1 MRKILFILIFYLFS
15 FPVCA
20 AEVITDFHADIHV
33 QEDGSAIIKER
44 ITVNREGKQIKR
56 GIYRDLPKTKNVRY
70 SVISVKRDWKTEP
83 YFTENVGRFFRI
95 NTGND
100 NFLPRN
106 GLYTFE
112 IAYRAENVIL
122 GFKDYDE
129 IYWNVTGNG
138 WAFPIEHASA
148 KVFLPQGA
156 KEIQRAGYIG
166 PYGSKTSSD
175 YNLKT
180 GFFSAQHLKKGDGL
194 TVAVGFDKGFVRQT
208 KTPDVS
214 LDQYLRYAVLIFAAY
229 LLFTWFLF
237 GRDPVK
243 DAVMPR
249 FNGLPDLTPAQA
261 GWIYSYGHNKV
272 ACLAAALLQGGVSGF
287 FKIEDKS
294 GITVTKMR
302 EAKNGEEKL
311 FDHNLHFPLFLTE
324 KYSPTMER
332 FTGLFEKFLKQKTG
346 ERYFTSNT
354 LWVVLGAILMLA
366 LIAGLSFLV
375 GLPQIVLIMGFYLI
389 FFIPVGKMFLSAIVT
404 GKIPFSSLFMLIFI
418 GIHFSVMSL
427 GISSDFPET
436 RVIFLFYILSCV
448 ALVIYSYLIMGTS
461 VLLGFVCV
469 LSLFLVV
476 FNILIFLNKSAFL
489 SLEAK
494 RGHFLF

>member
-1 MRKILFILIFYLFS
+1 
-15 FPVCA
+15 
-20 AEVITDFHADIHV
+20 
-33 QEDGSAIIKER
+33 
-44 ITVNREGKQIKR
+44 
-56 GIYRDLPKTKNVRY
+56 
-70 SVISVKRDWKTEP
+70 
-83 YFTENVGRFFRI
+83 
-95 NTGND
+95 
-100 NFLPRN
+100 
-106 GLYTFE
+106 
-112 IAYRAENVIL
+112 
-122 GFKDYDE
+122 
-129 IYWNVTGNG
+129 
-138 WAFPIEHASA
+138 
-148 KVFLPQGA
+148 
-156 KEIQRAGYIG
+156 
-166 PYGSKTSSD
+166 
-175 YNLKT
+175 
-180 GFFSAQHLKKGDGL
+180 
-194 TVAVGFDKGFVRQT
+194 
-208 KTPDVS
+208 
-214 LDQYLRYAVLIFAAY
+214 
-229 LLFTWFLF
+229 
-237 GRDPVK
+237 
-243 DAVMPR
+243 
-249 FNGLPDLTPAQA
+249 
-261 GWIYSYGHNKV
+261 
-272 ACLAAALLQGGVSGF
+272 
-287 FKIEDKS
+287 
-294 GITVTKMR
+294 
-302 EAKNGEEKL
+302 
-311 FDHNLHFPLFLTE
+311 
-324 KYSPTMER
+324 MER